1 MLLMGGN
8 KRSIIEL
15 KYMRKVQ
22 QVLIRGGKCVEKLIN
37 RDAYL
42 SRLIDKKENGL
53 IKVITGIR
61 RCGKS
66 YLLFYLFRDYLISS
80 GVKEEQII
88 SIALDDDTCEQ
99 YRNPDE
105 LSKFIRSKIVN
116 KEMYYILIDEVQY
129 AITKKEL
136 ENPEDVKLYNVLN
149 GLMRLR
155 NVDIYVTGSNS
166 KLLSQDV
173 MTAFRG
179 RGDQVQV
186 FPLSFKEYYDFV
198 GGDKSE
204 AYEEYALYGGMPQ
217 LLSFKRD
224 EEKVKYLKNLFS
236 EVYFKDI
243 SERYVVKLPDVLTE
257 LTDDLCSSVGSL
269 TNAKKI
275 ADTLG
280 SVKNI
285 KVSTSTIAKYLE
297 YLIESF
303 MFSEAKRYDVKGKK
317 YFEYPLKYYCTDVGL
332 RNARLNFRQQEETH
346 IMENIIYNELIIRG
360 YFVDVGVVEIIENDE
375 GKKRRKQCEID
386 FVVNMGSKRYY
397 IQSALSV
404 SNPDKMTT
412 ELRPLKNTRDFF
424 KKIIISKSHAKPWT
438 DEDGIVHIGLYDFL
452 LNQNS
457 LEL

>member
-1 MLLMGGN
+1 
-8 KRSIIEL
+8 
-15 KYMRKVQ
+15 MRRQ
-22 QVLIRGGKCVEKLIN
+22 I
-37 RDAYL
+37 
-42 SRLIDKKENGL
+42 
-53 IKVITGIR
+53 
-61 RCGKS
+61 CGKS
-66 YLLFYLFRDYLISS
+66 YLLFYLFRAYLISI

-88 SIALDDDTCEQ
+88 SIALDDDICEQ

-105 LSKFIRSKIVN
+105 LSKYIRSKIVN

-198 GGDKSE
+198 GGDKLE
-204 AYEEYALYGGMPQ
+204 VYELYALYGGMPQ

-243 SERYVVKLPDVLTE
+243 SERYIVKLPDVLTE

-275 ADTLG
+275 ADTLE
-280 SVKNI
+280 SVKKI

-297 YLIESF
+297 YLI
-303 MFSEAKRYDVKGKK
+303 
-317 YFEYPLKYYCTDVGL
+317 
-332 RNARLNFRQQEETH
+332 
-346 IMENIIYNELIIRG
+346 
-360 YFVDVGVVEIIENDE
+360 
-375 GKKRRKQCEID
+375 
-386 FVVNMGSKRYY
+386 
-397 IQSALSV
+397 
-404 SNPDKMTT
+404 
-412 ELRPLKNTRDFF
+412 
-424 KKIIISKSHAKPWT
+424 
-438 DEDGIVHIGLYDFL
+438 L
-452 LNQNS
+452 LHGCRTS
-457 LEL
+457 

>member
-1 MLLMGGN
+1 M
-8 KRSIIEL
+8 KR
-15 KYMRKVQ
+15 
-22 QVLIRGGKCVEKLIN
+22 LIN
-37 RDAYL
+37 RDSYL
-42 SRLIDKKENGL
+42 NRLIDKKENGL
-53 IKVITGIR
+53 IKVVTGIR

-66 YLLFYLFRDYLISS
+66 YLLFYLFHDYLIEN

-116 KEMYYILIDEVQY
+116 QDMYYILIDEVQY

-136 ENPEDVKLYNVLN
+136 ENPENIRLYNVLN

-155 NVDIYVTGSNS
+155 NVDIYVTVSNS
-166 KLLSQDV
+166 KLLSRDV

-186 FPLSFKEYYDFV
+186 FPLSFKEYFDYT

-217 LLSFKRD
+217 LTSFKRD
-224 EEKVKYLKNLFS
+224 EEKVNYLKNLFS

-243 SERYVVKLPDVLTE
+243 SERYVIKLPDVLKE
-257 LTDDLCSSVGSL
+257 LTNDLCSSIGSL

-280 SVKNI
+280 TVKGL
-285 KVSTSTIAKYLE
+285 KVSTSTISKYLE

-303 MFSEAKRYDVKGKK
+303 MFHESMRYDVKGKK

-346 IMENIIYNELIIRG
+346 IMENIIYNELICRG
-360 YFVDVGVVEIIENDE
+360 YAVDVGVVEIAETRE
-375 GKKRRKQCEID
+375 GKRTKKQCEID

-404 SNPDKMTT
+404 SDPDKMATK
-412 ELRPLKNTRDFF
+412 LRPLKNTKDFF
-424 KKIIISKSHAKPWT
+424 KKIIITKTHAKPWT
-438 DEDGIVHIGLYDFL
+438 DVDGILHIGLYDFL
-452 LNQNS
+452 LDPNT
-457 LEL
+457 LEA

>member
-1 MLLMGGN
+1 M
-8 KRSIIEL
+8 
-15 KYMRKVQ
+15 
-22 QVLIRGGKCVEKLIN
+22 
-37 RDAYL
+37 
-42 SRLIDKKENGL
+42 
-53 IKVITGIR
+53 
-61 RCGKS
+61 
-66 YLLFYLFRDYLISS
+66 
-80 GVKEEQII
+80 
-88 SIALDDDTCEQ
+88 
-99 YRNPDE
+99 NPDE
-105 LSKFIRSKIVN
+105 LSKYIRSKIVN

-179 RGDQVQV
+179 RGDQIQV

-204 AYEEYALYGGMPQ
+204 
-217 LLSFKRD
+217 
-224 EEKVKYLKNLFS
+224 
-236 EVYFKDI
+236 VYFKDI
-243 SERYVVKLPDVLTE
+243 SERYIVKLPDVLTE

-275 ADTLG
+275 ADTLE

-303 MFSEAKRYDVKGKK
+303 MFSESKRYDVKGKK

-360 YFVDVGVVEIIENDE
+360 YSVDVGVVEIIENVE

-386 FVVNMGSKRYY
+386 FVVNMGARRYY
-397 IQSALSV
+397 IQSLLSV
-404 SNPDKMTT
+404 SDPDKMTT

-424 KKIIISKSHAKPWT
+424 KKIIISKSNAKPWI